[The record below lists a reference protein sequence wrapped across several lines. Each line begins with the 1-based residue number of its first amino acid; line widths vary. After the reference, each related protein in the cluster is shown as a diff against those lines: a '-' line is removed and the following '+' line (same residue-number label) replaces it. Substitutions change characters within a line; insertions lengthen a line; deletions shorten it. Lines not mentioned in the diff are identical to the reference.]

1 MAANLLVEGNQDA
14 LQKTGVRKN
23 MSEMIW
29 EEHAFVTPVMSTVSE
44 RMDPRQGKETILLV
58 EDEEFIRGAVREALE
73 AAGYRV
79 VTAESADEAR
89 AVHSRFS
96 EAVDLLLTD
105 VVIPGRSG
113 HELAAD
119 LLEGFPKLRVLLMS
133 GYADRLCLAPNPGQ
147 SWPNAMACIAKPFSA
162 ETLLG
167 KVRAILDVGL
177 TACGGTA

>member
-1 MAANLLVEGNQDA
+1 
-14 LQKTGVRKN
+14 

-119 LLEGFPKLRVLLMS
+119 LLEGFPKLRVLLMRRVCGPALSSSKS
-133 GYADRLCLAPNPGQ
+133 GAIMAERDGMHSQTIFCGDVVGQGEGNP
-147 SWPNAMACIAKPFSA
+147 
-162 ETLLG
+162 
-167 KVRAILDVGL
+167 
-177 TACGGTA
+177 